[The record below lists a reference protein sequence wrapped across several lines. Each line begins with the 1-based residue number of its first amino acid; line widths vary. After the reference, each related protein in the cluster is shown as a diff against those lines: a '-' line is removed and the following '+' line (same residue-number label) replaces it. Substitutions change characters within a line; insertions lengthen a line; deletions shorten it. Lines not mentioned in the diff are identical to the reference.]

1 MPMLMKLKSVM
12 RQAIGLTAGSLGAW
26 RYWSGGST
34 RAGQSVT
41 PESAMQLTAVFR
53 AVRLTSSTVASLP
66 IKVYRNTDK
75 GPQEVTDSPSARLLR
90 YRPNSDQ
97 TVFEFIEQLM
107 ACNELLGEGFA
118 RKIRGVSGDVVS
130 LQILH
135 PSRMVDRDNAAGTGY
150 FWEYTDPKGKKH
162 ILQPDD
168 VLHLRGFSMAGRRG
182 VSPISACREAV
193 GMAQAANETAA
204 NLFAHGMRNS
214 GFLKTN
220 QVLQGEQRQ
229 ELQEI
234 MEKSLGTKGMKR
246 LMVLEAGMDFTALN
260 MNAQDAELLMTRKF
274 EIEELGRMF
283 DMPPILLGH
292 ASQGQTMWGS
302 GVSAIIKSWLSLGLR
317 QRIRRLEQMLD
328 ARLLSPSEQAKG
340 LYVKVNIDALLSAD
354 MLERIEVL
362 SKAVMSTLM
371 TPTEAREKLELG
383 ARPGGDELLV
393 QTSLAHLSSLGDNE
407 TPAEGLKAAFIR
419 FLGIGQT
426 NENRPEINNEPAEGL

>member
-1 MPMLMKLKSVM
+1 MLMKIKSAF
-12 RQAIGLTAGSLGAW
+12 RQAIGLTAQSLGAW
-26 RYWSGGST
+26 RYWSGGGT
-34 RAGQSVT
+34 RAGQHVT
-41 PESAMQLTAVFR
+41 PESALQLTAVFR

-66 IKVYRNTDK
+66 IKIYRNTES
-75 GPQEVTDSPSARLLR
+75 GPVEVTNSPSARLLR

-97 TVFEFIEQLM
+97 TVFEFIEQLL
-107 ACNELLGEGFA
+107 ACTELLGEGFA
-118 RKIRGVSGDVVS
+118 RKIKGVSGDVVS

-135 PSRMVDRDNAAGTGY
+135 PARMVDKDNSAGTGY
-150 FWEYTDPKGKKH
+150 FWEYTDLKGQKV

-168 VLHLRGFSMAGRRG
+168 VLHLRGFSMVGRRG
-182 VSPISACREAV
+182 VSPITACREAV

-204 NLFAHGMRNS
+204 NLFASGMRNS

-220 QVLQGEQRQ
+220 QVLQGPQRK
-229 ELQEI
+229 ELQDI
-234 MEKSLGTKGMKR
+234 MQESMGTSGMKR
-246 LMVLEAGMDFTALN
+246 LMVLEGGMDFSALN

-292 ASQGQTMWGS
+292 SSQGQTMWGS

-328 ARLLSPSEQAKG
+328 ARLLSAAEQAQG

-362 SKAVMSTLM
+362 SRAVLSSLM
-371 TPTEAREKLELG
+371 TPDEARAKLELG
-383 ARPGGDELLV
+383 SMPGGDVLLA
-393 QTSLAHLSSLGDNE
+393 QTSLAPLATLGDNE
-407 TPAEGLKAAFIR
+407 SSADGLKSAFVR
-419 FLGIGQT
+419 FLGLGQT
-426 NENRPEINNEPAEGL
+426 DEKRSDKDTPPPESL

>member
-1 MPMLMKLKSVM
+1 MLMKLKSFM
-12 RQAIGLTAGSLGAW
+12 RQTIGLTAQSLGAW
-26 RYWSGGST
+26 RYWSGGGTKS
-34 RAGQSVT
+34 GQSVT

-66 IKVYRNTDK
+66 IKIYRNTSS
-75 GPQEVTDSPSARLLR
+75 GPEEVTDTTTARLLR
-90 YRPNSDQ
+90 YKPNSDQ
-97 TVFEFIEQLM
+97 TVFEFIEQLV
-107 ACNELLGEGFA
+107 ACQELLGEGFA
-118 RKIRGVSGDVVS
+118 RKVRGISGDVVS

-135 PSRMVDRDNAAGTGY
+135 PSRMVDRDNSAGTGY
-150 FWEYTDPKGKKH
+150 FWEYTDPKGSKH

-168 VLHLRGFSMAGRRG
+168 VLHLRGFSMVGRRG
-182 VSPISACREAV
+182 VSPIAVCREAV

-204 NLFAHGMRNS
+204 NLFATGMRNS
-214 GFLKTN
+214 GFITTN
-220 QVLQGEQRQ
+220 AVFQGNQRA

-234 MEKSLGTKGMKR
+234 MERSMGTSGMKR
-246 LMVLEAGMDFTALN
+246 LMILEAGMDFKALN

-292 ASQGQTMWGS
+292 SGQGQTMWGS

-328 ARLLSPSEQAKG
+328 ARLLSSREQAQG

-362 SKAVMSTLM
+362 SRAVLSSLM
-371 TPTEAREKLELG
+371 TPDEARAKLELG
-383 ARPGGDELLV
+383 SMPGGDKLLA
-393 QTSLAHLSSLGDNE
+393 QTSLAPLATLGDNDA
-407 TPAEGLKAAFIR
+407 PADGLKSAFIR
-419 FLGIGQT
+419 FLGIGKT
-426 NENRPEINNEPAEGL
+426 DEKRPEIDNQPPEGV